1 MYRDSQLTKQ
11 SLTIRSS
18 NLLNVSPSR
27 TERHP
32 QQRFSFRRRY
42 ICIYINTYTNEHGR
56 IFLYTAGGK
65 VKWTT
70 IEAEVD
76 GRKNGGKVGREM
88 TVSVSGSWAA
98 RFISTST
105 DGFIHVH
112 SRPQALWQFLI
123 SYNLLK
129 ASTKWLTDY
138 DIYAKNFVKIT
149 CKSRRR
155 NCKVRIIRT
164 PLIS

>member
-1 MYRDSQLTKQ
+1 MFLPRGQNV
-11 SLTIRSS
+11 IRNS
-18 NLLNVSPSR
+18 VSPYAAAI
-27 TERHP
+27 
-32 QQRFSFRRRY
+32 FVY
-42 ICIYINTYTNEHGR
+42 IYINTYTNEHGR

-88 TVSVSGSWAA
+88 TVSVSGSWAT

-112 SRPQALWQFLI
+112 SRPQAL
-123 SYNLLK
+123 
-129 ASTKWLTDY
+129 
-138 DIYAKNFVKIT
+138 
-149 CKSRRR
+149 
-155 NCKVRIIRT
+155 
-164 PLIS
+164 